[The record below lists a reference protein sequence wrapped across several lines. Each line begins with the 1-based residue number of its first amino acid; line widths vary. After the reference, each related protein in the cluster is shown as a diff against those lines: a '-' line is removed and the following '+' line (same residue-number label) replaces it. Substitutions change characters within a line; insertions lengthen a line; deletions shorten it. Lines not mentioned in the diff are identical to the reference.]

1 MGSHAIQG
9 KLLFAVLK
17 FYFYNKGE
25 GEGVGRVENW
35 IQTEENWNKN
45 INNCEWW
52 RKYDF
57 FADKF

>member
-25 GEGVGRVENW
+25 GEGVGRVKIEYRRR
-35 IQTEENWNKN
+35 N
-45 INNCEWW
+45 IEI
-52 RKYDF
+52 KT
-57 FADKF
+57 